1 VRRPTQHDTSKT
13 RTRITAGST
22 IIHVAACHLHN
33 TARQTQPTATAWR
46 PALRL
51 MGKEAAAV
59 DRTKTQLHVHIRMS
73 HCKDRIRKYAVS
85 TGMQRQP
92 GSLLRSQQQ
101 TRFTNA
107 QRINFFS
114 PASR

>member
-1 VRRPTQHDTSKT
+1 MYYEKQ
-13 RTRITAGST
+13 I
-22 IIHVAACHLHN
+22 N
-33 TARQTQPTATAWR
+33 T
-46 PALRL
+46 
-51 MGKEAAAV
+51 
-59 DRTKTQLHVHIRMS
+59 

-114 PASR
+114 QLAR